1 MSSLYWAP
9 DLCHHSMDHQ
19 VTSLDFNLLQSVFT
33 SASEGIIIVNRNG
46 QIVLANKSAENL
58 FGYDSEELVKQTLE
72 VLIPNRYREKHPQHR
87 EGYFNAPKSR
97 KMASGLDLTALRKD
111 GTEMPVEISLSSFSS
126 DEQMYTAAFIV
137 DVTLRK
143 QQEKQLKEN
152 ESRLKEYSERL
163 ELKVKERTQEL
174 EFLNL
179 GLQSQVQERKVAEAT
194 LVEAQKLYTAI
205 AENFPNG
212 LISVL
217 DMDFRFVFVNGS
229 ELNRRGWERKG
240 LIGDEYLSYVT
251 NHEEVAPFLHEL
263 ASGEELSKEV
273 ALGDQ
278 TYQLHGV
285 PLRDED
291 DEIFQLLIVEENIT
305 AQKKAQEEVKQ
316 NLAKE
321 KELNELKSRFVSM
334 ASHEFRTPLSTILSS
349 VSLIGK
355 YPDDARE
362 KRQKHILRIKS
373 AIANLTNILNDFLSI
388 GRLEEGKV
396 EAVFE
401 TVDLTALIHE
411 TREEIEPS
419 LKNGQ
424 KLVCECQEGIEI
436 WSDPRLLKNVFLNL
450 LSNASKYSDEDQQVL
465 VACVDKGTYYDM
477 TVQDFGNGI
486 PKAEQTNIFSRFFRA
501 GNVTNIQGTGLGL
514 YIVKNYLTM
523 LGGEISFKSEEDKGT
538 TFFLKLPKHAKDT
551 SH

>member
-1 MSSLYWAP
+1 
-9 DLCHHSMDHQ
+9 MDKQ
-19 VTSLDFNLLQSVFT
+19 VTTYDFNLIQSVFA
-33 SASEGIIIVNRNG
+33 SASEGILIVDRKG
-46 QIVLANKSAENL
+46 HIVLANKSVEYL
-58 FGYDSEELVKQTLE
+58 FGYGPDELVDQSMETL
-72 VLIPNRYREKHPQHR
+72 VPGRYREHHPRHR
-87 EGYFNAPKSR
+87 EGYFKSPKSR

-111 GTEMPVEISLSSFSS
+111 GTELPVEISLTSFSANGV
-126 DEQMYTAAFIV
+126 MYTAAFIV

-143 QQEKQLKEN
+143 QQEKKLKEN
-152 ESRLKEYSERL
+152 EARLQEYSEKL
-163 ELKVKERTQEL
+163 EQKVTERTQEL

-179 GLQSQVQERKVAEAT
+179 GLQSQVQERKLAEAT

-217 DMDFRFVFVNGS
+217 DMDFRFLFVNGS
-229 ELNRRGWERKG
+229 ELNRRGWDKNK
-240 LIGDEYLSYVT
+240 LIGLEYLSYVT
-251 NHEEVAPFLHEL
+251 DEEIIRPLLNEVA
-263 ASGEELSKEV
+263 AGAKLSKEV
-273 ALGDQ
+273 PMGDQ

-285 PLRDED
+285 PLRDEE

-355 YPDDARE
+355 YPDDARA
-362 KRQKHILRIKS
+362 KREKHINRIKS
-373 AIANLTNILNDFLSI
+373 AISNLTNILNDFLSI

-396 EAVFE
+396 DPIYEE
-401 TVDLTALIHE
+401 VDLTALINE

-419 LKNGQ
+419 LKTGQ
-424 KLVCECQEGIEI
+424 QLVCECKEGFEI
-436 WSDPRLLKNVFLNL
+436 YSDPRLLKNVFLNL
-450 LSNASKYSDEDQQVL
+450 LSNASKYSDEDQQIL
-465 VACVDKGTYYDM
+465 VACEDQGEHLDITI
-477 TVQDFGNGI
+477 QDFGNGI
-486 PKAEQTNIFSRFFRA
+486 PEVEQSNIFSRFYRA

-514 YIVKNYLTM
+514 YIVKNYVGM
-523 LGGEISFKSEEDKGT
+523 IGGEISFKSQENEGT
-538 TFFLKLPKHAKDT
+538 TFFLKLPKNAEDI

>member
-1 MSSLYWAP
+1 
-9 DLCHHSMDHQ
+9 MDHQ
-19 VTSLDFNLLQSVFT
+19 VTSYDFNLLQSVFT
-33 SASEGIIIVNRNG
+33 SASEGIIIVNREG

-58 FGYDSEELVKQTLE
+58 FGYESEELEGETLE
-72 VLIPNRYREKHPQHR
+72 VLIPSRYRAHHPQHR
-87 EGYFNAPKSR
+87 EGFFQAPKSR

-111 GTEMPVEISLSSFSS
+111 GTELPVEISLSSFYSN
-126 DEQMYTAAFIV
+126 DEMYTAAFIV

-143 QQEKQLKEN
+143 QHELNIKEN
-152 ESRLKEYSERL
+152 EARLKEYSEKL
-163 ELKVKERTQEL
+163 EQKVKERTQEL

-229 ELNRRGWERKG
+229 EFNRRGLDRAD
-240 LIGDEYLSYVT
+240 LIGKTYLSYVS
-251 NHEEVAPFLHEL
+251 NPEDVEPFLHEI
-263 ASGEELSKEV
+263 ASGKELSIEV
-273 ALGDQ
+273 TLADQ
-278 TYQLHGV
+278 TYQLHGA
-285 PLRDED
+285 PLRDDED
-291 DEIFQLLIVEENIT
+291 AVFQLLIVEENIT
-305 AQKKAQEEVKQ
+305 AQKKAQDEVQQ

-396 EAVFE
+396 DPTFE

-419 LKNGQ
+419 LKGGQ
-424 KLVCECQEGIEI
+424 ELVCECKEGIEI

-450 LSNASKYSDEDQQVL
+450 LSNASKYSDENQQVM
-465 VACVDKGTYYDM
+465 VACVDRGSYLDM
-477 TVQDFGNGI
+477 TIQDFGNGI
-486 PKAEQTNIFSRFFRA
+486 PKAEQSNIFTRFFRA

-538 TFFLKLPKHAKDT
+538 SFFLKLPKHAKDT

>member
-1 MSSLYWAP
+1 MSSLNWAQ
-9 DLCHHSMDHQ
+9 DLCQHTMDQQ
-19 VTSLDFNLLQSVFT
+19 VSTYDFNLIQSVFT
-33 SASEGIIIVNRNG
+33 SASEGILIVDRRG
-46 QIVLANKSAENL
+46 HIVMANKSAEYL
-58 FGYDSEELVKQTLE
+58 FGYEPDELMDQTMEIL
-72 VLIPNRYREKHPQHR
+72 VPTRYRDHHPHHR
-87 EGYFNAPKSR
+87 ASYSKAPRSR

-111 GTEMPVEISLSSFSS
+111 GSELPVEISLSSFSS
-126 DEQMYTAAFIV
+126 EGEMFTVAFIV

-143 QQEKQLKEN
+143 QQEQKLKES
-152 ESRLKEYSERL
+152 EARLKEYSEKL
-163 ELKVKERTQEL
+163 EQKVKERTQEL

-179 GLQSQVQERKVAEAT
+179 GLQSQVQERKLAEAT

-217 DMDFRFVFVNGS
+217 DMDFQFLFVNGS
-229 ELNRRGWERKG
+229 ELHRRGWDKVE
-240 LIGDEYLSYVT
+240 LIGKKYLDFINEQEISL
-251 NHEEVAPFLHEL
+251 PFLNQV
-263 ASGEELSKEV
+263 AAGEELSKEV
-273 ALGDQ
+273 PIGDQ

-285 PLRDED
+285 PLRDEE

-355 YPDDARE
+355 YPDDARD
-362 KRQKHILRIKS
+362 KREKHINRIKS
-373 AIANLTNILNDFLSI
+373 AISNLTNILNDFLSI
-388 GRLEEGKV
+388 GKLEEGKIEPV
-396 EAVFE
+396 YEQ
-401 TVDLTALIHE
+401 VDMTALVNE
-411 TREEIEPS
+411 TREEIESS

-424 KLVCECQEGIEI
+424 QLVCECKNGIAI
-436 WSDPRLLKNVFLNL
+436 FSDPRLLKNIFLNL
-450 LSNASKYSDEDQQVL
+450 LSNASKYSEADQQIM
-465 VACVDKGTYYDM
+465 VACHEKEEHLDITI
-477 TVQDFGNGI
+477 QDFGNGI
-486 PKAEQTNIFSRFFRA
+486 PTEEQPNIFSRFYRA

-514 YIVKNYLTM
+514 YIVKNYVGM
-523 LGGEISFKSEEDKGT
+523 IGGEISFKSEENKGT
-538 TFFLKLPKHAKDT
+538 TFFLKLPKNAKDT

>member
-1 MSSLYWAP
+1 MSSLNWAK
-9 DLCHHSMDHQ
+9 DLCKYSMDKQ
-19 VTSLDFNLLQSVFT
+19 VTTYDFNLIQSVFT
-33 SASEGIIIVNRNG
+33 SASEGILIVDRKG
-46 QIVLANKSAENL
+46 HIVLANKSAEYL
-58 FGYDSEELVKQTLE
+58 FGYGPDELVDQSLE
-72 VLIPNRYREKHPQHR
+72 VLVPGRYRTHHPSHR
-87 EGYFNAPKSR
+87 EGYFKSPKSR

-111 GTEMPVEISLSSFSS
+111 GTELPVEISLTSFSS
-126 DEQMYTAAFIV
+126 NEVMYTAAFIV

-143 QQEKQLKEN
+143 QQEIKLKEN
-152 ESRLKEYSERL
+152 ESRLKEYSEKL
-163 ELKVKERTQEL
+163 EQKVTERTQEL

-179 GLQSQVQERKVAEAT
+179 GLQSQVQERKLAEAT

-217 DMDFRFVFVNGS
+217 DMDFRFLFVNGS
-229 ELNRRGWERKG
+229 ELSRRRWDKYE
-240 LIGDEYLSYVT
+240 LIGRDYLSYVT
-251 NHEEVAPFLHEL
+251 DQEIIRPLLNEVA
-263 ASGEELSKEV
+263 AGGKLSKEV
-273 ALGDQ
+273 TIGDQ

-285 PLRDED
+285 PLRDEQ

-355 YPDDARE
+355 YPDDARP
-362 KRQKHILRIKS
+362 KREKHINRIKS
-373 AIANLTNILNDFLSI
+373 AISNLTNILNDFLSI

-396 EAVFE
+396 DPIYEQ
-401 TVDLTALIHE
+401 VDLTALISE
-411 TREEIEPS
+411 TREEMEPS
-419 LKNGQ
+419 LKAGQ
-424 KLVCECQEGIEI
+424 QLVCDCKEGIEI

-450 LSNASKYSDEDQQVL
+450 LSNASKYSDEDQQIL
-465 VACVDKGTYYDM
+465 VACEDHGEYQDITIR
-477 TVQDFGNGI
+477 DFGNGI
-486 PKAEQTNIFSRFFRA
+486 PEAEQSNIFSRFYRA

-514 YIVKNYLTM
+514 YIVKNHVGM
-523 LGGEISFKSEEDKGT
+523 IGGDISFKSEENKGT
-538 TFFLKLPKHAKDT
+538 TFFLKLPKNAENI

>member
-1 MSSLYWAP
+1 MSSLNWAP
-9 DLCHHSMDHQ
+9 DLCQHSMDQQ
-19 VTSLDFNLLQSVFT
+19 VSTYDFNLIQSVFT
-33 SASEGIIIVNRNG
+33 SASEGILIVDRKG
-46 QIVLANKSAENL
+46 HIVMANKSAEYL
-58 FGYDSEELVKQTLE
+58 FGYEPEELIDQTLE
-72 VLIPNRYREKHPQHR
+72 VLVPMRYRDHHPHHR
-87 EGYFNAPKSR
+87 ASYSKSPKSR

-111 GTEMPVEISLSSFSS
+111 GTELPVEISLSSFSS
-126 DEQMYTAAFIV
+126 DDEMFTVAFIV

-143 QQEKQLKEN
+143 QQEQKLKES
-152 ESRLKEYSERL
+152 EARLKEYSEKL
-163 ELKVKERTQEL
+163 EQKVKERTQEL

-179 GLQSQVQERKVAEAT
+179 GLQSQVQERKLAEAT

-217 DMDFRFVFVNGS
+217 DMNFRFLFVNGS
-229 ELNRRGWERKG
+229 ELHRRGWEKSD
-240 LIGDEYLSYVT
+240 LIGQPYLDCISDQ
-251 NHEEVAPFLHEL
+251 ELILPFLREVAN
-263 ASGEELSKEV
+263 GQKLSKEV
-273 ALGDQ
+273 PTGDQ

-285 PLRDED
+285 PLRDEE

-305 AQKKAQEEVKQ
+305 SQKKAQEEVKQ

-362 KRQKHILRIKS
+362 KREKHINRIKS
-373 AIANLTNILNDFLSI
+373 AISNLTNILNDFLSI
-388 GRLEEGKV
+388 GKLEEGKV
-396 EAVFE
+396 EPVYE
-401 TVDLTALIHE
+401 QVDLTALVNEI
-411 TREEIEPS
+411 REEMEPS

-424 KLVCECQEGIEI
+424 QLLCECQDGIGI
-436 WSDPRLLKNVFLNL
+436 YSDPRLLKNIFLNL
-450 LSNASKYSDEDQQVL
+450 LSNASKYSESDQQIL
-465 VACVDKGTYYDM
+465 VGCLEKDEHLDITI
-477 TVQDFGNGI
+477 QDFGNGI
-486 PKAEQTNIFSRFFRA
+486 PSKEQPNIFSRFYRA

-514 YIVKNYLTM
+514 YIVKNYVGM
-523 LGGEISFKSEEDKGT
+523 IGGDISFKSEENQGT
-538 TFFLKLPKHAKDT
+538 TFFLKLPKNAENT